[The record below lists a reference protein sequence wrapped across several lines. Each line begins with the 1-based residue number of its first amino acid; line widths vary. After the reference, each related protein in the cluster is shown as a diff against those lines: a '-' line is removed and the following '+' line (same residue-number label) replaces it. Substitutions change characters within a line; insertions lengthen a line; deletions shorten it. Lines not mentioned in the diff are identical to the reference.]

1 MRGSERK
8 GTRQKERE
16 RTKRAKEWVRKSK
29 RAKERANESKRARMR
44 ERETRKVCG
53 VTENPDDQIYLFD
66 FVWFQ
71 WRLHTSHSLTL
82 LAIEWWITETLV
94 VYKHFEVSQMKVHN
108 CYKSRDCC
116 IVLGYFFVTRLKCH
130 IALVIV
136 VMVWNCGKFNLNT
149 FLNWVA
155 IPKPNLIYPA
165 DINIDTDSIYIMYST
180 HNTYSSC
187 K

>member
-1 MRGSERK
+1 MFTNVSTGSYLQLNKKRIQANGLRAPLTYCK
-8 GTRQKERE
+8 TLRSMWPH
-16 RTKRAKEWVRKSK
+16 TKS
-29 RAKERANESKRARMR
+29 
-44 ERETRKVCG
+44 G
-53 VTENPDDQIYLFD
+53 VAWRDGKPNNDQIYLFD